1 MMEPRFRRKQVPA
14 LNTAST
20 SDISFM
26 LLIFFLV
33 TTSMNLDKG
42 LPRILPPAAPS
53 EQVES
58 QVDKGSLLRISISSN
73 GDVKCDGRKVD
84 MKQLSLYIS
93 RHVTNRGKKHVVQ
106 LETSRKAKY
115 DNYFQV
121 QQVIVSTYRRL
132 REEWAVR
139 HLHKRLAY
147 CSAAEV
153 RIVRENVPQKVAE
166 IYANVEEEDG
176 RRVCFLKNAG
186 ACQDLTHRHCQTSFS
201 RYFFSS

>member
-153 RIVRENVPQKVAE
+153 RLVRENVPQKVAE
-166 IYANVEEEDG
+166 VYANVEEEDG
-176 RRVCFLKNAG
+176 I
-186 ACQDLTHRHCQTSFS
+186 
-201 RYFFSS
+201 

>member
-84 MKQLSLYIS
+84 MKQLS
-93 RHVTNRGKKHVVQ
+93 
-106 LETSRKAKY
+106 
-115 DNYFQV
+115 
-121 QQVIVSTYRRL
+121 
-132 REEWAVR
+132 
-139 HLHKRLAY
+139 
-147 CSAAEV
+147 
-153 RIVRENVPQKVAE
+153 
-166 IYANVEEEDG
+166 
-176 RRVCFLKNAG
+176 
-186 ACQDLTHRHCQTSFS
+186 
-201 RYFFSS
+201 

>member
-1 MMEPRFRRKQVPA
+1 M
-14 LNTAST
+14 
-20 SDISFM
+20 
-26 LLIFFLV
+26 
-33 TTSMNLDKG
+33 
-42 LPRILPPAAPS
+42 
-53 EQVES
+53 
-58 QVDKGSLLRISISSN
+58 
-73 GDVKCDGRKVD
+73 
-84 MKQLSLYIS
+84 
-93 RHVTNRGKKHVVQ
+93 TNRGKKHVVQ

-153 RIVRENVPQKVAE
+153 RLVRENVPQKVAE

-176 RRVCFLKNAG
+176 R
-186 ACQDLTHRHCQTSFS
+186 
-201 RYFFSS
+201 